1 MGFSFSPGEL
11 LTLCDQLKAE
21 LVQVMEQY
29 LYSLLTHM
37 LGAVDSGQGCTVR
50 CTLLLCTSLYC
61 SVVHSSASFAE
72 YVVQVTVLVVQAC
85 QMLAALVVETGKGGY
100 VSE

>member
-1 MGFSFSPGEL
+1 MQYNHKVGFSFSPGEL

-37 LGAVDSGQGCTVR
+37 LGAVDSGQGCTLLH
-50 CTLLLCTSLYC
+50 CT
-61 SVVHSSASFAE
+61 VVHCTIL
-72 YVVQVTVLVVQAC
+72 Y
-85 QMLAALVVETGKGGY
+85 
-100 VSE
+100 